1 MIAHVC
7 SLAAGNDSHPTGSSI
22 VKEVYDRSGRLQGW
36 TAMVKTQADSAG
48 WFSVEIAS
56 TTDDSKPVVGGNGI
70 PLCFGCHSTRR
81 ILCCPTARSDDRP
94 METRGPWHP
103 RGQDATAPRGI
114 VISG

>member
-56 TTDDSKPVVGGNGI
+56 TTDGSKPVVGGNGI
-70 PLCFGCHSTRR
+70 PLCFGCHSTEGFRVV
-81 ILCCPTARSDDRP
+81 RP
-94 METRGPWHP
+94 PVQMIGRWKLG
-103 RGQDATAPRGI
+103 GRGI
-114 VISG
+114 LGVETPPPPEES